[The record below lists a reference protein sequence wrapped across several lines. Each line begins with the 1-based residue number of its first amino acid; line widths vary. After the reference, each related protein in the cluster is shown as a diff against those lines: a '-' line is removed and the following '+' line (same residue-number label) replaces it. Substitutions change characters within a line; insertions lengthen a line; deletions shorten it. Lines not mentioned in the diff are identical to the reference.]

1 MSWGLWQG
9 LTHLLPRGT
18 PRGSGA
24 RLCCERAQGG
34 AVWEGGWQDS
44 GGVGGKDRGSGW
56 EQARHGGLGRG
67 AGEAG
72 GAVGKPQPR
81 P

>member
-34 AVWEGGWQDS
+34 TVWEGGWQDS
-44 GGVGGKDRGSGW
+44 GGMGGKDRGSG
-56 EQARHGGLGRG
+56 
-67 AGEAG
+67 
-72 GAVGKPQPR
+72 
-81 P
+81 